1 MKRVDLRLI
10 LVHSIA
16 TWLLI
21 YATELFGYLR
31 DIPFLKVLLKGD
43 YNGTVQYI
51 TSRGMTASEVI
62 DYAWFVDLIW
72 IAGFLLSLFISLY
85 VGRKRH
91 WWWVNSVIAVV
102 VACIVNFAIGRFY
115 HGENWIGLLIWAV
128 ESKGAKVPDFYL
140 SVKTPVRTGRQP
152 VELVDAPSWTERT
165 QTY

>member
-1 MKRVDLRLI
+1 MKRVNLRLI

-16 TWLLI
+16 AWLLI

-91 WWWVNSVIAVV
+91 WWWGNSVIAVV

-115 HGENWIGLLIWAV
+115 HGENWIWRVYNFLFPVSVGSYIGAGVLCVIGSYFLFFSRWTLIGT
-128 ESKGAKVPDFYL
+128 K
-140 SVKTPVRTGRQP
+140 SVFKK
-152 VELVDAPSWTERT
+152 
-165 QTY
+165 